1 MKIGALMVPDPL
13 TIGEQ
18 ASIQEALEIM
28 KINSIRHLP
37 VVAEGDRLMGFVT
50 LGDLRQA
57 LIPSMLEELTLK
69 DLMIANPIVVDPDDE
84 IEIAAQK
91 IYKHKIGGMPVV
103 RDGRVLG
110 IITATD
116 LLRAFIQMMG
126 MLSASS
132 RIDVRIGTRPKA
144 LQEAIE
150 IIESHNGDIINVGM
164 TAQDSAQKTFYFRL
178 AACPTTPIRA
188 ALERAG
194 YEVLSTMD

>member
-1 MKIGALMVPDPL
+1 MKIGALMIPDPL

-37 VVAEGDRLMGFVT
+37 VVGEGNRLEGFVT

-57 LIPSMLEELTLK
+57 LIPSMLEDLTLK
-69 DLMIANPIVVDPDDE
+69 DLMIAEPIVVDPDDE

-103 RDGRVLG
+103 RHGRVLG

-144 LQEAIE
+144 LQQAIE
-150 IIESHNGDIINVGM
+150 IIESHNGEIINVGM

-178 AACPTTPIRA
+178 AACPTAPIRT
-188 ALERAG
+188 ALEHAG
-194 YEVLSTMD
+194 YEVLDAMD

>member
-1 MKIGALMVPDPL
+1 MKISALMVPDPL
-13 TIGEQ
+13 TVTDQ
-18 ASIQEALEIM
+18 ASVEEALEIM

-37 VVAEGDRLMGFVT
+37 VVGEQNWLKGFVT

-57 LIPSMLEELTLK
+57 LIPSMLGNLTLK
-69 DLMIANPIVVDPDDE
+69 DLMIPNPITVDPDDE

-103 RDGRVLG
+103 RDGRLIGV
-110 IITATD
+110 ITATD

-132 RIDVRIGTRPKA
+132 RIDVRIGTQPKA
-144 LQEAIE
+144 LQKAID
-150 IIESHNGDIINVGM
+150 IIESQGGDIINVGM
-164 TAQDSAQKTFYFRL
+164 TAQGSAQKTYYFRL
-178 AACPTTPIRA
+178 TACPTAPIRT

-194 YEVLSTMD
+194 YEVPDAME

>member
-1 MKIGALMVPDPL
+1 MKISALMIPDPL
-13 TIGEQ
+13 TIAEQ
-18 ASIQEALEIM
+18 AGIEEALEIM

-37 VVAEGDRLMGFVT
+37 VVGEGQRLKGFVT

-57 LIPSMLEELTLK
+57 LIPSMLGELSLR
-69 DLMIANPIVVDPDDE
+69 DLMIADPITVNPDDE

-103 RDGRVLG
+103 REGRVLG

-132 RIDVRIGTRPKA
+132 RIDVKIGNQPKA
-144 LQEAIE
+144 LQRAID
-150 IIESHNGDIINVGM
+150 IIENQHGDIINVGM
-164 TAQDSAQKTFYFRL
+164 TAQDSEQKTFYFRL
-178 AACPTTPIRA
+178 AACPTAPIRK
-188 ALERAG
+188 ALEHAG
-194 YEVLSTMD
+194 FTVLDAMD